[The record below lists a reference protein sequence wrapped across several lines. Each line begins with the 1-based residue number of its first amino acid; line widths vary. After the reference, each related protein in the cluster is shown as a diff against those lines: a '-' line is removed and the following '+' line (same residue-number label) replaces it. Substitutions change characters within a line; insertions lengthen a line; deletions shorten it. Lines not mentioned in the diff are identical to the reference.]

1 MDTEAYAYRTIG
13 VLAAGN
19 RIAACTHSRPPK
31 TCARTMGLGTWGSDS
46 HFRGAQTINAEYREP
61 VDLGSAK
68 PLETKASHFLG
79 RKHYMVKSSARFC
92 CGKSRDETDF
102 FTRHHGG

>member
-68 PLETKASHFLG
+68 PLDKFTINLKGYRNEGISFPRAETLYG
-79 RKHYMVKSSARFC
+79 EVI
-92 CGKSRDETDF
+92 GKVLLR
-102 FTRHHGG
+102 